1 MRLLLCALLITSN
14 AIACD
19 YISDDKIEFQGSI
32 ESVRLIDRKV
42 YPYDKVDDT
51 PVKVCVVNIESRI
64 DGEWYSSEGKYIFG
78 PDRSEDEACSLAE
91 NRAKVKVMREEI
103 PETLVSKRNLS
114 CNLTTIRNSCKV
126 IYMNVE
132 MPVVGTQRVKLKTCE
147 E

>member
-19 YISDDKIEFQGSI
+19 YESDDLIQYEGHI
-32 ESVRLIDRKV
+32 ESVRVIDKKV
-42 YPYDKVDDT
+42 YPYVEDT
-51 PVKVCVVNIESRI
+51 RICTMHIESRI
-64 DGEWYSSEGKYIFG
+64 KGEWYSSKAKYIFG
-78 PDRSEDEACSLAE
+78 SEMSEDTACSLAE
-91 NRAKVKVMREEI
+91 NRAKVKVMREKL
-103 PETLVSKRNLS
+103 PEKLTSKRNLS
-114 CNLTTIRNSCKV
+114 CDLTTVRNSCKV

>member
-19 YISDDKIEFQGSI
+19 YESDDLIQYEGHI
-32 ESVRLIDRKV
+32 ESVRVIDKKV
-42 YPYDKVDDT
+42 YPYVEDT
-51 PVKVCVVNIESRI
+51 RICTMHIESRI
-64 DGEWYSSEGKYIFG
+64 SGEWYPSKAKYIFG
-78 PDRSEDEACSLAE
+78 SDMSEDTACSLAE
-91 NRAKVKVMREEI
+91 NRAKVKVMREKL
-103 PETLVSKRNLS
+103 PEKLTSKRNLS
-114 CNLTTIRNSCKV
+114 CNLTTVRNSCKV